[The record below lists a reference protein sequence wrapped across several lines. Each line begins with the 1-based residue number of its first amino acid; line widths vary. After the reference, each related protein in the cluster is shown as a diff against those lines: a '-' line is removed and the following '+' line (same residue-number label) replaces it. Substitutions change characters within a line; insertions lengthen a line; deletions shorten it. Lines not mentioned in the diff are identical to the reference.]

1 MFHLI
6 LISKLTFLCWQK
18 LLRCL
23 YLGLLQLFVSKKIL
37 YSLHRN
43 LVIWKGTKYFH
54 FYEHKTMIYW
64 CWYDIKF
71 YSDWKYFWNAA
82 DEWTHVKIQSTLYIF
97 VKTIDKR
104 SPHYVTGTF
113 LAYIICS
120 VKIFYLVLW
129 LSVSTKYPVLRYNR
143 PWKIELVQGTMKSHQ
158 RKQINVRNLYLAL
171 LLVVCSDCIN

>member
-1 MFHLI
+1 MRIQNVDIKIKSLFVLYSQHTGSNRYWWFIVQSQTSFARIFNTFWTFFLLMKFVGI
-6 LISKLTFLCWQK
+6 KKKNNSSFDYAWTFLCWQK

-23 YLGLLQLFVSKKIL
+23 YIRLLQLFFSKKIL

-82 DEWTHVKIQSTLYIF
+82 DEWTHVKIQSTLHIF

-120 VKIFYLVLW
+120 V
-129 LSVSTKYPVLRYNR
+129 
-143 PWKIELVQGTMKSHQ
+143 
-158 RKQINVRNLYLAL
+158 
-171 LLVVCSDCIN
+171 